1 MEPALRRSMKIMIN
15 AKIKFNIKAVI
26 NMMLIIKEECEK
38 IIARSLPYSLIEPLN
53 RLK

>member
-1 MEPALRRSMKIMIN
+1 MKIMIN

-38 IIARSLPYSLIEPLN
+38 DKCEKDKCEKDNCTISTIFIN
-53 RLK
+53 